1 MSLRIENNSMSLEVD
16 GRIVAM
22 ARLSEHAAAD
32 RQGRGS
38 SRPAGRVGSSTGTT
52 EPSQVTRLAQI
63 TPGVYQG
70 VSRS

>member
-16 GRIVAM
+16 GRVVAT
-22 ARLSEHAAAD
+22 ARFSEHAAAD

-38 SRPAGRVGSSTGTT
+38 SRPTASALQPVP
-52 EPSQVTRLAQI
+52 PSQASNKARSDH
-63 TPGVYQG
+63 PGGYQG